1 MIFFTE
7 IACWFSVH
15 SQSLGAGMMPI
26 TFYHLSKVNIDSP
39 SQLKCWPVPVPATS
53 VHSFASFLCLV
64 WLWTVRIDSHPLD
77 QRDKWTMMTMAD
89 LCLCSL
95 FRKWLDSCG
104 IRAASGHFFVKNP
117 FCSTSDLFCRLRWG
131 ALRGGSNECNTSLR
145 CLDLLACAF

>member
-1 MIFFTE
+1 MIYFTE
-7 IACWFSVH
+7 VACWFSVH

-95 FRKWLDSCG
+95 FRKWLDSCD
-104 IRAASGHFFVKNP
+104 IRAASGHFFLSRILFVQLRICFADFGGGP
-117 FCSTSDLFCRLRWG
+117 FVEDQMSVTP
-131 ALRGGSNECNTSLR
+131 A
-145 CLDLLACAF
+145 